1 MIKTLLGSLREYK
14 RGSILTI
21 LLSILEAAFE
31 ILIPLRMADLI
42 DQGIDLGNMAAVWK
56 FGIAILIFAALQ
68 LLTGVLSAHIAAKTS
83 VGFSANLRQDMYDN
97 VQTFSFSNIDKFST
111 ASIVTRLTT
120 DVTNIQN
127 AYQMLIRMAVRG
139 PVMLVFSMIVSF
151 RINTTIALI
160 FLAVIPIMALLLLL
174 IIRKVGPFF
183 NRVFR
188 TYDTLNNVVQENV
201 RGIRVVKSFNQ
212 EDHEIKKFKGIS
224 QSIYEDFAAGER
236 LLAFNSPIMQFFMYA
251 CMILISWIGAKAIV
265 ASGNSAALGMTTGD
279 LTALFSY
286 ATQILMALMMLSMV
300 FTMITISLA
309 SAHRIAEVLEEK
321 TDIANPTGAEMTVR
335 DGSIR
340 FEQVS
345 FAYAAKAD
353 KKVLSDIDLSIAS
366 GQTVGII
373 GGTGS
378 SKSSLVQ
385 LIPRLYDVSSG
396 QLLLGGV
403 DVRKYDLDVLRNA
416 VAMVLQK
423 NELFSGTIKE
433 NLRWGNENATDEEIE
448 EACRLAC
455 ADEFIQSFP
464 DKYDTYIEQGGTNVS
479 GGQKQRLCIA
489 RALLK
494 KPKVLILDD
503 STSAVD
509 TKTDASIQKS
519 FAEFIP
525 DTTKIIIA
533 QRVSSIQHADR
544 IVVMDDGKI
553 AACGKHEELLKTCDI
568 YREVYESQ
576 KKGDSDH
583 E

>member
-1 MIKTLLGSLREYK
+1 MIKILSGSLREYK

-42 DQGIDLGNMAAVWK
+42 DQGIDLGDMAAVWK

-97 VQTFSFSNIDKFST
+97 VQTFAFSNIDKFST

-127 AYQMLIRMAVRG
+127 AYQMLLRMAVRG
-139 PVMLVFSMIVSF
+139 PVMLVFAMIVSF
-151 RINTTIALI
+151 RINTTVALI

-174 IIRKVGPFF
+174 IICKVGPIFT
-183 NRVFR
+183 RVFH
-188 TYDTLNNVVQENV
+188 TYDELNNVVQENV

-224 QSIYEDFAAGER
+224 QSIYEGYAAGER
-236 LLAFNSPIMQFFMYA
+236 LLAFNSPIMQFSMYA

-265 ASGNSAALGMTTGD
+265 ASGNNAALGMTTGD

-300 FTMITISLA
+300 FAMIIISLA
-309 SAHRIAEVLEEK
+309 SARRIAEVLEEK
-321 TDIANPTGAEMTVR
+321 TDIDDPADPVMTVR
-335 DGSIR
+335 DGSVC

-345 FAYAAKAD
+345 FAYSTKSD
-353 KKVLSDIDLSIAS
+353 KKVLNDINLSIAS

-373 GGTGS
+373 GSTGS

-533 QRVSSIQHADR
+533 QRVSSVQHADR

-553 AACGKHEELLKTCDI
+553 AACGKHDELLKTCDI